1 MRRLILILCA
11 TTALLAACG
20 GGAGPSGPQA
30 SVGQG
35 QQEETQAPPAAE
47 PGGEGTAIA
56 HVEIANGPL
65 AGTYDDTSA
74 KYDCNMSGS
83 ASGATHLNLE
93 ETDGLKGVTF
103 VAVEGGANPAKFY
116 FQALF
121 ADPDAG
127 LLQQPALEIN
137 LLDPATASGS
147 GTAQLEDKGGTIKW
161 SVDGKTAD
169 GIGLKGSVEC
179 GPVDRN

>member
-1 MRRLILILCA
+1 MRRVILILCA

-20 GGAGPSGPQA
+20 GQGAAPAGPQT
-30 SVGQG
+30 SVGQAATP
-35 QQEETQAPPAAE
+35 EPPAAE

-56 HVEIANGPL
+56 HVEIASGPL
-65 AGTYDDTSA
+65 AGTYDDTGA
-74 KYDCNMSGS
+74 KVDCNMSGS
-83 ASGATHLNLE
+83 ASGATHVNLE
-93 ETDGLKGVTF
+93 ETDGLRGLTF
-103 VAVEGGANPAKFY
+103 VAVEGGANPGKFY

-127 LLQQPALEIN
+127 LMQQPALEIN
-137 LLDPATASGS
+137 LMDPATASGS

>member
-1 MRRLILILCA
+1 MRRSILILCA
-11 TTALLAACG
+11 MTALVSACG
-20 GGAGPSGPQA
+20 GQGAAPAGSQA
-30 SVGQG
+30 SVGQDA
-35 QQEETQAPPAAE
+35 TPVPPAAE
-47 PGGEGTAIA
+47 PGGAGTAIA
-56 HVEIANGPL
+56 HVEVASGPL
-65 AGTYDDTSA
+65 AGTYDHTGV
-74 KYDCNMSGS
+74 KLDCNTSGS
-83 ASGATHLNLE
+83 GSGATDLNLE
-93 ETDGLKGVTF
+93 ETDGFKGLTF
-103 VAVEGGANPAKFY
+103 ISAEAGANPAMFY

-169 GIGLKGSVEC
+169 GIGVKGSVEC